1 MLNNPNRWHNTA
13 GRYDGICTWHRP
25 IALNLTPMSDSSCCK
40 NCQPASIG
48 KKVIMA
54 LSGLVLAGFVL
65 GHMIG
70 NLTVFKG
77 AAAINEYAEW
87 LHAHPG
93 LIWVT
98 RSVLIV
104 SVLAHIWSGILLTIE
119 NRIARAGGPNIEVTR
134 RASLSSRT
142 MPYSGVI
149 ILAFIVFHLLHYTFR
164 TIALGGQDFGPNV
177 YGMIIAGFSQPA
189 VAIFYIVS
197 MILLCLHLSH
207 GISSVFQTLGLRNE
221 RWRGRL
227 DVIATVYGWVIALG
241 FISIPLAVLL
251 GCIK

>member
-1 MLNNPNRWHNTA
+1 
-13 GRYDGICTWHRP
+13 
-25 IALNLTPMSDSSCCK
+25 MSASSSYK

-48 KKVIMA
+48 KKIIMA
-54 LSGLVLAGFVL
+54 LSGLVLAGFVF

-93 LIWVT
+93 LLWVA

-104 SVLAHIWSGILLTIE
+104 SVIAHIWSGILLTIE
-119 NRIARAGGPNIEVTR
+119 NRIARAGGPAVEVTR
-134 RASLSSRT
+134 QASLSSRT

-149 ILAFIVFHLLHYTFR
+149 ILAFIIFHLLHFTFR
-164 TIALGGQDFGPNV
+164 KIALGGQEFGADV
-177 YGMIIAGFSQPA
+177 YKMIIAGFSQPA
-189 VAIFYIVS
+189 VALFYIAS

-207 GISSVFQTLGLRNE
+207 GISSVFQTLGLRNQ

-227 DVIATVYGWVIALG
+227 DVVATAYGWVIALG

-251 GCIK
+251 GQLK